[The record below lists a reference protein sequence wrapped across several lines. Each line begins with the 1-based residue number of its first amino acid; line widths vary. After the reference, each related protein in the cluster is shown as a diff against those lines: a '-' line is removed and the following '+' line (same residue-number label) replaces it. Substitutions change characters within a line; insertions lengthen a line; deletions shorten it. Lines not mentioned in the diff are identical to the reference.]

1 MVGAWGWRKKISPEE
16 EFSTTGE
23 VLLICEKAT
32 AKQSKCYNTNDRS
45 ELGFSENKALR
56 ARANPLG

>member
-23 VLLICEKAT
+23 VLLACKGAT
-32 AKQSKCYNTNDRS
+32 ATTASVKRRMTAAS
-45 ELGFSENKALR
+45 
-56 ARANPLG
+56 